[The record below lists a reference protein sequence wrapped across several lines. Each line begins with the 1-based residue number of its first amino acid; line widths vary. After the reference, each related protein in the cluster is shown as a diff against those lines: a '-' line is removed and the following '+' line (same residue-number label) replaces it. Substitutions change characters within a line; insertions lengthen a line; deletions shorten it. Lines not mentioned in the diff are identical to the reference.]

1 MLTFRGLGQKR
12 GKGKGDGVVVPLPSQ
27 PYYPGMR
34 NADWSVTPIY
44 NENAHAMLRV
54 RNLGNGQVPHIQVPA
69 VSQLRYFDR
78 DASSAI
84 GGMGRGRKGK
94 TRAKRGMGKR
104 MSLAVRPAPFMGHNE
119 PPINYAAP
127 PSHMTSTG
135 SMTSTAIGMGKSM
148 HTMHQ
153 QQVKRGGS
161 WQGLNAYGAVATPNI
176 IPW

>member
-1 MLTFRGLGQKR
+1 MLTFRGRGQ
-12 GKGKGDGVVVPLPSQ
+12 GQGVTVPLPSQ

-34 NADWSVTPIY
+34 NADWSITPIY
-44 NENAHAMLRV
+44 NENALPMMRV
-54 RNLGNGQVPHIQVPA
+54 RNTGNGQVPHVQVPA

-84 GGMGRGRKGK
+84 GGKGRKGRKGK
-94 TRAKRGMGKR
+94 PRSKRGMGKR
-104 MSLAVRPAPFMGHNE
+104 MSLAVRPPAFMGANE
-119 PPINYAAP
+119 PPINFAAP
-127 PSHMTSTG
+127 PSHMTSHM
-135 SMTSTAIGMGKSM
+135 SQTSTAVGMGRSS

-161 WQGLNAYGAVATPNI
+161 YQGLNAYGAVVTPNI